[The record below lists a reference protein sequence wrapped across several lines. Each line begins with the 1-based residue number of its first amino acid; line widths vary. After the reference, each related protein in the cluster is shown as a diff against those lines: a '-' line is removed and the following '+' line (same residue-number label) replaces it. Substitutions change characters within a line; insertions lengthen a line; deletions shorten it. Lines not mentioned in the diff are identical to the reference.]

1 MGAEGHPRQRDSSR
15 AGQDRVRPRAVG
27 GREAAERAHPG
38 DASAAARRA
47 ARYRRHRGVPRLRR
61 RRVHHRA
68 VHRRRRRVYHSLMDL
83 NYSVEEVDFRDAV
96 RTWLSEN
103 LPKDLKDKV
112 DRYEHLSK
120 EDLLRW
126 HRILAG
132 KGWVAPA
139 WPKEWGGTGWNVV
152 QRYIFEE
159 ELGYVGSPPLI
170 PFGLTMCAPVLLRFG
185 TEAQKKRFLPRIYQ
199 GEDFWCQGYSE
210 PGSGSDLASLKTKA
224 VRQGEHYVVNG
235 QKIWTTLA
243 HYADWIFCLVRTDP
257 NVERRQEGIS
267 FLLMDMKTPG
277 ITVRP
282 LMLMDGGHEVN
293 EVFFDDVKVPLDNLV
308 HEEGK
313 GWTVAKYLL
322 GHERMNTGR
331 IGESRRQLAR
341 LKQYAS
347 QSATPMMSDSR
358 WRDRLTRV
366 EVELTALEI
375 TNLRFLD
382 RMRRTGQPPGA
393 DVSMLKI
400 KGTEIQQGLTEL
412 MMDATDPG
420 ASDPLSVAVR
430 KPYPSMRKTTIY
442 AGSNEIQR
450 NIIAKMTLGL

>member
-1 MGAEGHPRQRDSSR
+1 
-15 AGQDRVRPRAVG
+15 
-27 GREAAERAHPG
+27 
-38 DASAAARRA
+38 
-47 ARYRRHRGVPRLRR
+47 
-61 RRVHHRA
+61 
-68 VHRRRRRVYHSLMDL
+68 MDL
-83 NYSVEEVDFRDAV
+83 NYSSEETAFREEVRA
-96 RTWLSEN
+96 WLNEH
-103 LPKDLKDKV
+103 LPHDLKEKV
-112 DRYEHLSK
+112 ANYAHLSK

-126 HRILAG
+126 HKILAA

-139 WPKEWGGTGWNVV
+139 WPREWGGTGWNVV

-159 ELGYVGSPPLI
+159 ELGYAGAPPLI
-170 PFGLTMCAPVLLRFG
+170 PFGLAMCAPVLLRFG
-185 TEAQKKRFLPRIYQ
+185 TEDQKRRFLPRIYR

-224 VRQGEHYVVNG
+224 LRERDHYVVNG

-257 NVERRQEGIS
+257 TVERRQEGIS
-267 FLLMDMKTPG
+267 FLLIDMRTPG

-282 LMLMDGGHEVN
+282 LILMDGAHEVN
-293 EVFFDDVKVPLDNLV
+293 EVFFDDVRVPAENLV

-322 GHERMNTGR
+322 GYERMNTGR
-331 IGESRRQLAR
+331 IGESKRQLAK
-341 LKQYAS
+341 LKDFAS
-347 QSATPMMSDSR
+347 NRIADTR
-358 WRDRLTRV
+358 FRDRLSRL
-366 EVELTALEI
+366 EIELMALEI

-412 MMDATDPG
+412 MLQAADPA
-420 ASDPLSVAVR
+420 ASDAFTEALRR
-430 KPYPSMRKTTIY
+430 KYLTTRKTTIY

-450 NIIAKMTLGL
+450 NIIAKITLGL

>member
-1 MGAEGHPRQRDSSR
+1 
-15 AGQDRVRPRAVG
+15 
-27 GREAAERAHPG
+27 
-38 DASAAARRA
+38 
-47 ARYRRHRGVPRLRR
+47 
-61 RRVHHRA
+61 
-68 VHRRRRRVYHSLMDL
+68 MDL
-83 NYSVEEVDFRDAV
+83 NYSAEELAFRDEV
-96 RTWLSEN
+96 RAWLRAN
-103 LPKDLKDKV
+103 LPQDLREKV
-112 DRYEHLSK
+112 ENYTHLSK
-120 EDLLRW
+120 DDLMRW
-126 HRILAG
+126 HRILAQ

-159 ELGYVGSPPLI
+159 ELGYAGAPPII
-170 PFGLTMCAPVLLRFG
+170 PFGVTMCAAVLLRFG
-185 TEAQKKRFLPRIYQ
+185 TDAQKKRFLPRIYN
-199 GEDFWCQGYSE
+199 GDDFWCQGYSE

-224 VRQGEHYVVNG
+224 VRQGDHYVVNG

-257 NVERRQEGIS
+257 TLEKRQEGIS
-267 FLLMDMKTPG
+267 FLLMDMKAPG

-282 LMLMDGGHEVN
+282 LILMDGAHEVN
-293 EVFFDDVKVPLDNLV
+293 EVFFDDVRVPAENLV
-308 HEEGK
+308 HDEGK

-322 GHERMNTGR
+322 GYERMNTGR
-331 IGESRRQLAR
+331 IGESKRQLGR
-341 LKQYAS
+341 LRQYAS
-347 QSATPMMSDSR
+347 QSAAPMMSDAR
-358 WRDRLTRV
+358 WRDRLSRL

-412 MMDATDPG
+412 MMEATDPT
-420 ASDPLSVAVR
+420 ASDELSTAIR
-430 KPYPSMRKTTIY
+430 KRYLSMRKTTIY

>member
-1 MGAEGHPRQRDSSR
+1 MI
-15 AGQDRVRPRAVG
+15 V
-27 GREAAERAHPG
+27 
-38 DASAAARRA
+38 
-47 ARYRRHRGVPRLRR
+47 
-61 RRVHHRA
+61 
-68 VHRRRRRVYHSLMDL
+68 
-83 NYSVEEVDFRDAV
+83 
-96 RTWLSEN
+96 
-103 LPKDLKDKV
+103 
-112 DRYEHLSK
+112 
-120 EDLLRW
+120 
-126 HRILAG
+126 
-132 KGWVAPA
+132 
-139 WPKEWGGTGWNVV
+139 
-152 QRYIFEE
+152 
-159 ELGYVGSPPLI
+159 
-170 PFGLTMCAPVLLRFG
+170 PFGVTMCAAVLLRFG
-185 TEAQKKRFLPRIYQ
+185 TEAQKKRFLPRIYN
-199 GEDFWCQGYSE
+199 GDDFWCQGYSE

-224 VRQGEHYVVNG
+224 LRQGEHYVVNG

-257 NVERRQEGIS
+257 TLEKRQEGIS

-282 LMLMDGGHEVN
+282 LYLMDGGHEVN
-293 EVFFDDVKVPLDNLV
+293 EVFFDDVKVPLENLV

-322 GHERMNTGR
+322 GYERMNTGR

-341 LKQYAS
+341 LKQYA
-347 QSATPMMSDSR
+347 AHMMSDQR
-358 WRDRLTRV
+358 WRDRLSRL

-412 MMDATDPG
+412 MMDATDPA
-420 ASDPLSVAVR
+420 ASDPLSDAVR
-430 KPYPSMRKTTIY
+430 KRYLSMRKTTIY

-450 NIIAKMTLGL
+450 NIISKMTLGL

>member
-1 MGAEGHPRQRDSSR
+1 
-15 AGQDRVRPRAVG
+15 
-27 GREAAERAHPG
+27 
-38 DASAAARRA
+38 
-47 ARYRRHRGVPRLRR
+47 
-61 RRVHHRA
+61 
-68 VHRRRRRVYHSLMDL
+68 MDL
-83 NYSVEEVDFRDAV
+83 NYSAEELAFRDEV
-96 RTWLSEN
+96 RAWLRAN
-103 LPKDLKDKV
+103 LPAELREKGE
-112 DRYEHLSK
+112 RYAHLSK
-120 EDLLRW
+120 DDLLRW
-126 HRILAG
+126 HRILAK

-139 WPKEWGGTGWNVV
+139 WPKEWGGTGWNLV

-159 ELGYVGSPPLI
+159 ELGYVGAPPLI
-170 PFGLTMCAPVLLRFG
+170 PFGLNMCAPVLLRFG

-224 VRQGEHYVVNG
+224 LRQGGHYVVNG

-257 NVERRQEGIS
+257 TVEKRQEGIS

-282 LMLMDGGHEVN
+282 LILMDGAHEVN
-293 EVFFDDVKVPLDNLV
+293 EVFFDEVKVPAENLV

-322 GHERMNTGR
+322 GYERMNTGR
-331 IGESRRQLAR
+331 IGESKRQLAR
-341 LKQYAS
+341 LKEYA
-347 QSATPMMSDSR
+347 AHLKGDSR
-358 WRDRLTRV
+358 FRDRLSRL

-412 MMDATDPG
+412 MMEATDPA
-420 ASDPLSVAVR
+420 ASDELAQAIR
-430 KPYPSMRKTTIY
+430 KRYLSMRKTTIY

>member
-1 MGAEGHPRQRDSSR
+1 
-15 AGQDRVRPRAVG
+15 
-27 GREAAERAHPG
+27 
-38 DASAAARRA
+38 
-47 ARYRRHRGVPRLRR
+47 
-61 RRVHHRA
+61 
-68 VHRRRRRVYHSLMDL
+68 MDL
-83 NYSVEEVDFRDAV
+83 NYSSEELAFRDEV
-96 RTWLSEN
+96 RAWLSAH
-103 LPKDLKDKV
+103 LPQDLKKKV
-112 DRYEHLSK
+112 ESYQHLTK
-120 EDLLRW
+120 DELLRW
-126 HRILAG
+126 HKILAK

-159 ELGYVGSPPLI
+159 ELGYAGGPMLI
-170 PFGLTMCAPVLLRFG
+170 PFGLAMCAPVLLAFG

-224 VRQGEHYVVNG
+224 ARVNDKYIVNG

-257 NVERRQEGIS
+257 SSEKRQEGIS
-267 FLLMDMKTPG
+267 FLLIDMKTPG

-282 LMLMDGGHEVN
+282 LILMDGAHEVN
-293 EVFFDDVKVPLDNLV
+293 EVFFDDVEVPLENRV
-308 HEEGK
+308 HDEGK

-322 GHERMNTGR
+322 GYERMNTGR
-331 IGESRRQLAR
+331 IGESKRQLAR
-341 LKQYAS
+341 LKEFS
-347 QSATPMMSDSR
+347 SSKMNDMR
-358 WRDRLTRV
+358 FRDRLSRL
-366 EVELTALEI
+366 EVELMALEI

-382 RMRRTGQPPGA
+382 RMRRTAQPPGA

-400 KGTEIQQGLTEL
+400 KGTEIQQGITEL
-412 MMDATDPG
+412 MMQ
-420 ASDPLSVAVR
+420 ASDPAASDAMSEAIARRYL
-430 KPYPSMRKTTIY
+430 SMRKTTIY

>member
-1 MGAEGHPRQRDSSR
+1 
-15 AGQDRVRPRAVG
+15 
-27 GREAAERAHPG
+27 
-38 DASAAARRA
+38 
-47 ARYRRHRGVPRLRR
+47 
-61 RRVHHRA
+61 
-68 VHRRRRRVYHSLMDL
+68 MDL
-83 NYSVEEVDFRDAV
+83 NYSAEELAFRDEV
-96 RTWLSEN
+96 RSWLRAN
-103 LPKDLKDKV
+103 LPQDLREKV
-112 DRYEHLSK
+112 ENYAHLSK
-120 EDLLRW
+120 EDVMRW
-126 HRILAG
+126 HRILA
-132 KGWVAPA
+132 KQGWVAPA

-152 QRYIFEE
+152 QRYIFDE
-159 ELGYVGSPPLI
+159 ELGFAGAPPII
-170 PFGLTMCAPVLLRFG
+170 PFGITMCAAILLRFG
-185 TEAQKKRFLPRIYQ
+185 TEAQKKRFLPRIYN
-199 GEDFWCQGYSE
+199 GDDFWCQGYSE

-224 VRQGEHYVVNG
+224 LRQGDHYVVNG

-257 NVERRQEGIS
+257 AVEKRQEGIS

-282 LMLMDGGHEVN
+282 LILMDGAHEVN
-293 EVFFDDVKVPLDNLV
+293 EVFFDDVQVPVENLV

-322 GHERMNTGR
+322 GYERMNTGR
-331 IGESRRQLAR
+331 VGESRRQLAR
-341 LKQYAS
+341 LKEYA
-347 QSATPMMSDSR
+347 APMMADQR
-358 WRDRLTRV
+358 WRDRLSRV

-382 RMRRTGQPPGA
+382 RMRRSGQPPGA

-412 MMDATDPG
+412 MMDATDPA
-420 ASDPLSVAVR
+420 ASDPLSEAIR
-430 KPYPSMRKTTIY
+430 KRYLSMRKTTIY